1 MTNTIALRLALI
13 IGALL
18 AFDYFQ
24 YDWANTVFLLR
35 KFIALIEWLA
45 VWR

>member
-1 MTNTIALRLALI
+1 MTNTIAIWLALI
-13 IGALL
+13 FAALL
-18 AFDYFQ
+18 AVDYLL

-35 KFIALIEWLA
+35 KLIALIEWLA